1 MGPLK
6 AMDLLLSLPL
16 NGATLDICHEVN
28 PNLWHA
34 WCNAIGRNP
43 ETVSTVYT
51 EHDVACFAE
60 LLLKKYMRDR
70 IVGDR

>member
-16 NGATLDICHEVN
+16 NGATLDLCYETN
-28 PNLWHA
+28 PNLWNA
-34 WCNAIGRNP
+34 WCNATNRNA
-43 ETVSTVYT
+43 EQVSRIYT

-60 LLLKKYMRDR
+60 ILLKQYIRDR
-70 IVGDR
+70 IVGNR